1 MRPGALR
8 TVLRVHR
15 LRCRKSW
22 VWRKGWK
29 QRWPS
34 RWPIVDDPIDAE
46 QTWSIPNLTWSML
59 QMPWTRWRCRD
70 AGASRVSRS
79 FVGTSHFWV
88 DARNDSAGC
97 RLCNHDGWAERKQL
111 WSGTIPAWP
120 RHWPPGRHTVWK
132 QSPKHAAVPRFPDG
146 SRTVP
151 TMLVLNFHQWLP
163 YPGKVSSQSGKVLIA
178 ALILVFRC
186 L

>member
-1 MRPGALR
+1 MGSVETCTSGALR
-8 TVLRVHR
+8 TVLRVQR

-34 RWPIVDDPIDAE
+34 WPIVDESMLNKPEAFRIWPGPCCKCLGLIGDAE
-46 QTWSIPNLTWSML
+46 NMQLP
-59 QMPWTRWRCRD
+59 
-70 AGASRVSRS
+70 GASRS

-88 DARNDSAGC
+88 DARNDSASC
-97 RLCNHDGWAERKQL
+97 RLCNGWAERKEL
-111 WSGTIPAWP
+111 CSGTIPPWP

-151 TMLVLNFHQWLP
+151 TMLVLNFHGSPTQERSAVDQA
-163 YPGKVSSQSGKVLIA
+163 K
-178 ALILVFRC
+178 C